1 MLDAT
6 ISRIAPLDE
15 AAMQRCKVRLDN
27 LTKPLNSLGAFE
39 QLACQMA
46 GVTGLS
52 RPKMPQSSIVL
63 AADGTIEPGALPRIF
78 AAHVGAEL
86 VSFDAGQGR
95 GRSRT
100 GMVAAMEAGIL
111 AARIEAAKGSKIL
124 GLGTLGESAS
134 GDAARIFCSEEF
146 IQEPVA
152 ALVAAGSPEIAGL
165 CGVILGAAAEHAIV
179 VLDDMPTLAA
189 ALAAVSL
196 APLARGYLVG
206 SHFSAEQGSAVA
218 LRLLKLKVPLTL
230 GMNLGEGTGAALTG
244 GAVRKQRGGA
254 WNTPPAFLLNG
265 YRYNQL
271 SARHHWDGARCAR
284 QP

>member
-165 CGVILGAAAEHAIV
+165 CGVILGAAAEPSWFWTICRLWRRLWLRSV
-179 VLDDMPTLAA
+179 WRLWPGVISSVRIFQLNRAA
-189 ALAAVSL
+189 PWRS
-196 APLARGYLVG
+196 G
-206 SHFSAEQGSAVA
+206 F
-218 LRLLKLKVPLTL
+218 
-230 GMNLGEGTGAALTG
+230 
-244 GAVRKQRGGA
+244 
-254 WNTPPAFLLNG
+254 
-265 YRYNQL
+265 
-271 SARHHWDGARCAR
+271 
-284 QP
+284 